1 MAKKIPLTKKVE
13 KKYYD
18 LIDKFKRNTK
28 TYMKKNNKKKLLELL
43 YKHQIDSITFE
54 NKYKDGSEAIV
65 EYAGYDMYQV
75 TWDVRRYIDDFDT
88 MTNNQKKEYD
98 NHVIGFDRFDNTK
111 YKINLIENV
120 FVSEEEI
127 AKLKTDDF
135 IY

>member
-28 TYMKKNNKKKLLELL
+28 TYIKKNNKKKLLELL

-54 NKYKDGSEAIV
+54 NKYKDSSEAIV
-65 EYAGYDMYQV
+65 EYAGYDIYQA
-75 TWDVRRYIDDFDT
+75 TWEVRRFIDDFDK
-88 MTNNQKKEYD
+88 MTYDQQEDYNNY
-98 NHVIGFDRFDNTK
+98 VLGFNQFDHSN
-111 YKINLIENV
+111 YKINLIENI

-127 AKLKTDDF
+127 AQLKTDDF

>member
-65 EYAGYDMYQV
+65 EYAGYDMYQS
-75 TWDVRRYIDDFDT
+75 TWDVRRFIDDFDK

-98 NHVIGFDRFDNTK
+98 NHVIGFDRFDHTK

-127 AKLKTDDF
+127 AQLKTDDF

>member
-18 LIDKFKRNTK
+18 LIAKFNRNTK

-54 NKYKDGSEAIV
+54 NKYKDSSEAIV
-65 EYAGYDMYQV
+65 EYAAYDIYEA
-75 TWDVRRYIDDFDT
+75 TWKVRRFIDDFDKLT
-88 MTNNQKKEYD
+88 DDQQEDYNNY
-98 NHVIGFDRFDNTK
+98 VLGFNRFDHTDH
-111 YKINLIENV
+111 KINLIENI

-127 AKLKTDDF
+127 TQLKTGDF

>member
-18 LIDKFKRNTK
+18 LIAKFNRNTK

-54 NKYKDGSEAIV
+54 NKYKDSSEAIV
-65 EYAGYDMYQV
+65 EYAAYDIYQA
-75 TWDVRRYIDDFDT
+75 TWEVRRFIDDFDK
-88 MTNNQKKEYD
+88 MTDDQQEDYNNY
-98 NHVIGFDRFDNTK
+98 VLGFNLFDHSN

-127 AKLKTDDF
+127 AQLKTDDF